1 MKVGDLVRFKNS
13 DLVMGIIVDM
23 DADRAAREE
32 GWRRWKDYVGIAW
45 MDGDRI
51 DFEPKH
57 FLEVISEGR

>member
-13 DLVMGIIVDM
+13 DLVMGIIVDT
-23 DADRAAREE
+23 DCDDTNA
-32 GWRRWKDYVGIAW
+32 GHRWKDYVGIVW

-57 FLEVISEGR
+57 FLEVISESR